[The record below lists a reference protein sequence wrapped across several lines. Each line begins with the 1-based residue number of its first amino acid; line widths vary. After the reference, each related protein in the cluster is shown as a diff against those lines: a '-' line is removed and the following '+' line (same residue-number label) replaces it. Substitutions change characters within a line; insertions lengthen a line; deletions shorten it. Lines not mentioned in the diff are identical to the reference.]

1 MTAYQSQLDD
11 KTRRLRALLAP
22 FAAPEAKIFPSPPE
36 GYRMRAEFRVWHDGD
51 DCHFAMTGADGK
63 PVRIDTFPPAH
74 AAINRLMPRVITAL
88 HDRPALRHRLFQA
101 EFQTTQAGETM
112 LSLIYHRPLDDA
124 WQEAAEALAAE
135 RGVHL
140 IGRARREKRIIGQDY
155 ITETF
160 RVGGRDYHYRQYENS
175 FSQPNATVCQHM
187 LDWATAQAGSRAD
200 LLELYCGNGNFTLP
214 LSRRFRRVLAT
225 EVSKTS
231 VQAAQWNIEAN
242 GADNIRI
249 ARLSAEEFTE
259 AFNGSR
265 EFRRL
270 QEQQIDLAEY
280 GFSTVFV
287 DPPRAGVDDDTLKLL
302 ARFDRIIYIS
312 CNPETLRANLDAL
325 LQTHTVERAALFDQ
339 FPFTGHIESGLLLHK
354 KAV

>member
-22 FAAPEAKIFPSPPE
+22 FAAPEVKIFPSPPE

-51 DCHFAMTGADGK
+51 DCHFAMTGANGK
-63 PVRIDTFPPAH
+63 PLRINTFPPAH
-74 AAINRLMPRVITAL
+74 AAINRLIPQIITAL

-112 LSLIYHRPLDDA
+112 LSLIYHRPLDDT

-135 RGVHL
+135 LGVHL

-214 LSRRFRRVLAT
+214 LAARYRRVLAT
-225 EVSKTS
+225 EVSKS
-231 VQAAQWNIEAN
+231 GIRALRANLAENGIENIAV
-242 GADNIRI
+242 
-249 ARLSAEEFTE
+249 ARLSAEELGE
-259 AFNGSR
+259 ALRGVR
-265 EFRRL
+265 PFRRL
-270 QEQQIDLAEY
+270 QQDGINLATY
-280 GFSTVFV
+280 DFDTVFV
-287 DPPRAGVDDDTLKLL
+287 DPPRAGIDAATLALI
-302 ARFDRIIYIS
+302 ARYPRILYIS
-312 CNPETLRANLDAL
+312 CNPETLAANLHTL
-325 LQTHTVERAALFDQ
+325 SQTHRIRACALFDQ
-339 FPFTGHIESGLLLHK
+339 FPFTPHIESGVVLVRK
-354 KAV
+354 

>member
-11 KTRRLRALLAP
+11 KTRRLRAMLAP
-22 FAAPEAKIFPSPPE
+22 FAAPEAEISPSPPE
-36 GYRMRAEFRVWHDGD
+36 GYRMRAEFRVWHENGT
-51 DCHFAMTGADGK
+51 CHFAMTGADGK
-63 PVRIDTFPPAH
+63 PLRIDTFPPAH

-140 IGRARREKRIIGQDY
+140 IGRARREKRIIDQDY

-175 FSQPNATVCQHM
+175 FSQPNAAVCQHM
-187 LDWATAQAGSRAD
+187 LNWATAQAGSRAD

-214 LSRRFRRVLAT
+214 L
-225 EVSKTS
+225 
-231 VQAAQWNIEAN
+231 AA
-242 GADNIRI
+242 R
-249 ARLSAEEFTE
+249 
-259 AFNGSR
+259 
-265 EFRRL
+265 
-270 QEQQIDLAEY
+270 
-280 GFSTVFV
+280 
-287 DPPRAGVDDDTLKLL
+287 
-302 ARFDRIIYIS
+302 
-312 CNPETLRANLDAL
+312 
-325 LQTHTVERAALFDQ
+325 
-339 FPFTGHIESGLLLHK
+339 
-354 KAV
+354 